1 MTTEQKIKQLEKRHA
16 EWAAKGADAEHKYQE
31 TKATLDA
38 LNLRKYQCM
47 AKCTELEKA
56 IQNLRLRF
64 DLPNVG
70 SWWLY
75 LSGSR
80 EFVIEKVEALTDTSV
95 IFKSYQ
101 SATYRRLK
109 RTTQVFRISS
119 DEEGNQDAIK
129 YLSSFKEI
137 AEEEAKRLIEI
148 GQRCDDTPLGE
159 IKYFKKQITQKV

>member
-16 EWAAKGADAEHKYQE
+16 EWAAKGADAENKYQE
-31 TKATLDA
+31 TRAKLEA
-38 LNLRKYQCM
+38 LVLRKTQCM

-64 DLPNVG
+64 DLPNVE

-75 LSGSR
+75 MSGPQG
-80 EFVIEKVEALTDTSV
+80 FVIEKVEARTDTSV

-101 SATYRRLK
+101 LATYRRLQ
-109 RTTQVFRISS
+109 RTTQGFHISS
-119 DEEGNQDAIK
+119 DEEGNQEAIK
-129 YLSSFKEI
+129 YLSNFKEI

-148 GQRCDDTPLGE
+148 GQRCDNTPLGK
-159 IKYFKKQITQKV
+159 IKYFKE